1 MLKIRTLIVDDEPF
15 ARQKVRNMLRDDP
28 DVEIAG
34 ECENGWDALADIREL
49 QPDLVFMDMLMP
61 EKSGLEVLR
70 ELDENTAPYVVF
82 ITAHN
87 DFALQAFE
95 THALD
100 YLLKPFDY
108 GRFQKALH
116 RARTQIQ
123 LKQNRDI
130 HQQLSH
136 LLRQVAIQTG
146 YLDRL
151 MLKSGEEILFLKTAE
166 IDWIEAA
173 GNYVNLHLGKKA
185 YLYRETMNH
194 LEQQLDPRKF
204 VRIHRSR
211 IVNVERICKLQS
223 WSHGEYVI
231 IMKDDTELLLTRT
244 YRENLL
250 GLFERPAS

>member
-1 MLKIRTLIVDDEPF
+1 MFKIRTLIVDDEPF
-15 ARQKVRNMLRDDP
+15 ARQKIRSMLRNDP
-28 DVEIAG
+28 DVEIVG
-34 ECENGWDALADIREL
+34 ECENGRDALAAIRQL
-49 QPDLVFMDMLMP
+49 QPDLAFMDMLMP
-61 EKSGLEVLR
+61 EKNGLEVLR
-70 ELDENTAPYVVF
+70 ELDEHTAPHVVF

-100 YLLKPFDY
+100 YLLKPFDDS
-108 GRFQKALH
+108 RFQKALH

-123 LKQNRDI
+123 LKQNRDM

-136 LLRQVAIQTG
+136 LLRQVTIQTG

-151 MLKSGEEILFLKTAE
+151 MLKHGEEILFLKTAE

-185 YLYRETMNH
+185 YLYRETMNN

-250 GLFERPAS
+250 GLFERPC